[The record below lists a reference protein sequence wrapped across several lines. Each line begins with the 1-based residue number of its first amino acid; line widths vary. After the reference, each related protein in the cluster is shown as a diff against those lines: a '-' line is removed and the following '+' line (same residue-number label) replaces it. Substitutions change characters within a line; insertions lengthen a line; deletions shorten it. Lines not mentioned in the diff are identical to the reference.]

1 MNNEKLDRV
10 TMLANHIL
18 STHDTIRKTAKIFSL
33 SKSTVHNDVSKRLY
47 KIDKVL
53 YLKVQKILDE
63 HFREKHI
70 RGGEATRKKYQDL
83 LENLNKKLE
92 QQLCYD
98 DESDEEKE

>member
-92 QQLCYD
+92 QQLCYG

>member
-83 LENLNKKLE
+83 PKNLNKKLE
-92 QQLCYD
+92 QQLCYG

>member
-1 MNNEKLDRV
+1 MNNEKLDRI

>member
-1 MNNEKLDRV
+1 MNDETLERV

-18 STHDTIRKTAKIFSL
+18 STHDTIRKTAKVFSL

-47 KIDKVL
+47 KIDRVL

-70 RGGEATRKKYQDL
+70 RGGEATRKKYKDL
-83 LENLNKKLE
+83 LESLNKKLSSE
-92 QQLCYD
+92 QSCSNVEY
-98 DESDEEKE
+98 EEKE